1 MKLTLTYVNREQ
13 KTSKA
18 GKPYT
23 SLSIKAQE
31 YGDRF
36 INGFGN
42 QDNANWAVGQSVEV
56 NVVEKPYNGKNYLNF
71 EMPKIADKVND
82 LAKEFNSIG
91 LKLGVLNTKIDKILG
106 HLAGHT
112 RLDVTS
118 DGKPLPNFSKP
129 VAQKVAEDVGNVMPD
144 EIDADSIP
152 F

>member
-1 MKLTLTYVNREQ
+1 MKLTYVKRDQ

-23 SLSIKAQE
+23 SLSIKTEQH
-31 YGDRF
+31 GDRF

-42 QDNANWAVGQSVEV
+42 KENEGWKVGDEVEV
-56 NVVEKPYNGKNYLNF
+56 NVSEKEYNGKMYLNL

-91 LKLGVLNTKIDKILG
+91 FKLGVIGVKIDKIIG

-118 DGKPLPNFSKP
+118 NGKPLPDFDRKP
-129 VAQKVAEDVGNVMPD
+129 VEQKVAEDINVD
-144 EIDADSIP
+144 DIP